1 MHQLRS
7 IFITQRALLIGWAL
21 VLLLVLG
28 WIWSPLFIFAQL
40 ALFAFVLV
48 LITELVLL
56 FGKRSG
62 IRASRHTLERWSNG
76 DENPVS
82 ILLHSDHQIPV
93 NVRILDELP
102 IQFQERNL
110 MLQGRIAPV
119 SSRSFDYR
127 VRPLQ
132 RGVYSYGA
140 MNVFVSLRSGLLER
154 RYQLE
159 AAREVPVYPSY
170 LQLRK
175 YELMAISDRLTLAG
189 IKRIRRVAHQS
200 EFERIK
206 DYVPGDDRRSVNWK
220 ATARRGKLMVNQYQ
234 DERAQQVFAVVD
246 TGRVMKMPF
255 NGLSLLDHAINA
267 ALVIGSIAMRKED
280 RFGLI
285 TFSNKV
291 HDILPASRQR
301 NHMQAVLQALYAQ
314 NTDHKETDMEALFA
328 HVRRDVRQR
337 SLLLLFT
344 NFESLSA
351 MRRQLPYMQRLSR
364 QHLVVPIFFRNTE
377 LDADLAEEPTD
388 TEQLYIRT
396 IVERMVHEKRLIALE
411 LERHGMPTI
420 LCRPEDLTV
429 NVIDKYLEIKARGM
443 L

>member
-1 MHQLRS
+1 MLKIRS
-7 IFITQRALLIGWAL
+7 IFITQRALMLGWAV

-28 WIWSPLFIFAQL
+28 WIWPPLFLLSQL
-40 ALFAFVLV
+40 ALLALVLV
-48 LITELVLL
+48 ALAELVFL
-56 FGKRSG
+56 FGERSG
-62 IRASRHTLERWSNG
+62 IRGSRHTLDRWSNG

-82 ILLHSDHQIPV
+82 LLLHNDYSTAIQIRV
-93 NVRILDELP
+93 LDELP
-102 IQFQERNL
+102 VQFQERKL
-110 MLQGRIAPV
+110 VFKGILGPGA
-119 SSRSFDYR
+119 SHTFTYR

-140 MNVFVSLRSGLLER
+140 MNVYASLRTGLLER
-154 RYQLE
+154 RYQLDV
-159 AAREVPVYPSY
+159 AREVPVYPSY

-206 DYVPGDDRRSVNWK
+206 DYVAGDDRRSVNWK

-267 ALVIGSIAMRKED
+267 ALVIGSVAMRKED

-285 TFSNKV
+285 TFSNVV
-291 HDILPASRQR
+291 HDTLPASRQR

-314 NTDHKETDMEALFA
+314 GTDHKESDMEALFT
-328 HVRRDVRQR
+328 HVRRDIRQR

-344 NFESLSA
+344 NFESLGA

-377 LDADLAEEPTD
+377 LDADLEQEPGD

-411 LERHGMPTI
+411 LERHGMPTV
-420 LCRPEDLTV
+420 LCRPEELSV
-429 NVIDKYLEIKARGM
+429 KVIDKYLEIKARGM

>member
-1 MHQLRS
+1 MRTFRS
-7 IFITQRALLIGWAL
+7 IFITQRALIFGWAV
-21 VLLLVLG
+21 VLLFILG
-28 WIWSPLFIFAQL
+28 WIWAPLFVFAQL
-40 ALFAFVLV
+40 ALLALV
-48 LITELVLL
+48 LAMLVETTLL
-56 FGKRSG
+56 FGG
-62 IRASRHTLERWSNG
+62 RAGVRGSRHTLERWSNG

-82 ILLHSDHQIPV
+82 ILLHNEYGIAV
-93 NVRILDELP
+93 KVRVLDELP
-102 IQFQERNL
+102 IQFQERRSEFR
-110 MLQGRIAPV
+110 GTIAAGAT
-119 SSRSFDYR
+119 RSFDLR
-127 VRPLQ
+127 VRPVQ
-132 RGVYSYGA
+132 RGSYTYGA
-140 MNVFVSLRSGLLER
+140 MNVFVSLRTGLLER

-159 AAREVPVYPSY
+159 AAREIPVYPSY

-206 DYVPGDDRRSVNWK
+206 DYVPGDDRRTVNWK
-220 ATARRGKLMVNQYQ
+220 ATARRGKMMVNQYQ
-234 DERAQQVFAVVD
+234 DERAQQVFALID

-280 RFGLI
+280 RFGLT
-285 TFSNKV
+285 TFSNGV
-291 HDILPASRQR
+291 HDSLPASRQR

-314 NTDHKETDMEALFA
+314 STDHKETDMEALFV
-328 HVRRDVRQR
+328 HVKRDIRQR

-351 MRRQLPYMQRLSR
+351 MRRQLPYMQRLGR

-377 LDADLAEEPTD
+377 LDADLAQEPGNS
-388 TEQLYIRT
+388 EQLYIRT
-396 IVERMVHEKRLIALE
+396 IAERMVHEKRLIALE
-411 LERHGMPTI
+411 LERHGLPTI

-429 NVIDKYLEIKARGM
+429 KVIDKYLEIKARGM
-443 L
+443 I

>member
-1 MHQLRS
+1 MRKLGS
-7 IFITQRALLIGWAL
+7 IFITQRALQVGWAL

-40 ALFAFVLV
+40 ALLAFVLV
-48 LITELVLL
+48 LMTELVLL
-56 FGKRSG
+56 FGERSG

-82 ILLHSDHQIPV
+82 ILLHSEYQNPV
-93 NVRILDELP
+93 NVRVLDELP
-102 IQFQERNL
+102 VQFQERDL
-110 MLQGRIAPV
+110 VFRGSIAPGA
-119 SSRSFDYR
+119 SRSFDYR

-234 DERAQQVFAVVD
+234 DERAQQVFALVD

-255 NGLSLLDHAINA
+255 KGLSLLDHAINA

-280 RFGLI
+280 RFGLV

-291 HDILPASRQR
+291 HDTLPASRQR

-328 HVRRDVRQR
+328 HVRRDIRQR

-377 LDADLAEEPTD
+377 LDADLAEEPSD

-429 NVIDKYLEIKARGM
+429 KVIDKYLEIKARGT

>member
-1 MHQLRS
+1 MLKPKS
-7 IFITQRALLIGWAL
+7 IFITQRALLIGWG
-21 VLLLVLG
+21 VVVVLVLG
-28 WIWSPLFIFAQL
+28 WIWSPLFVIAQL
-40 ALFAFVLV
+40 ALLALV
-48 LITELVLL
+48 LAISAELVLL
-56 FGKRSG
+56 YGKSTG
-62 IRASRHTLERWSNG
+62 IRGSRQTLERWSNG

-82 ILLHSDHQIPV
+82 ILLHSDHATQ
-93 NVRILDELP
+93 VRVRVLDELP
-102 IQFQERNL
+102 VQFQERGL
-110 MLQGRIAPV
+110 AFKGHMDAAG
-119 SSRSFDYR
+119 SCSFTYR

-132 RGVYSYGA
+132 RGLYSYGA
-140 MNVFVSLRSGLLER
+140 MNVFVSLRTGLLER

-159 AAREVPVYPSY
+159 AAREVPVFPSY

-220 ATARRGKLMVNQYQ
+220 ATARRGKMMVNQYQ
-234 DERAQQVFAVVD
+234 DERAQQVFALID

-280 RFGLI
+280 RFGLV
-285 TFSNKV
+285 TFSNVV
-291 HDILPASRQR
+291 HDTLPASRQR

-314 NTDHKETDMEALFA
+314 GTDHKETDMEALFT
-328 HVRRDVRQR
+328 HVRRDIRQR

-344 NFESLSA
+344 NFESVSA
-351 MRRQLPYMQRLSR
+351 MRRQLPYMLRLSR
-364 QHLVVPIFFRNTE
+364 QHLVVPIFFRNSE
-377 LDADLAEEPTD
+377 LDVDLTKEPED

-396 IVERMVHEKRLIALE
+396 IVDRMLHEKRQIALE

-420 LCRPEDLTV
+420 LCRPEDLSV
-429 NVIDKYLEIKARGM
+429 QVIDKYLEIKARGM